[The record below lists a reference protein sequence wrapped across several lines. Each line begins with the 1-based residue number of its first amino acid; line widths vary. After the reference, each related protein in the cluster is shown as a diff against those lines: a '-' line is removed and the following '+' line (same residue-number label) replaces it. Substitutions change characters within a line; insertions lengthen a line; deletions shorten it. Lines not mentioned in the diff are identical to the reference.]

1 MKALFFR
8 VALAAAATLTCTLGM
23 AQGDAGDKRPVRLV
37 VPFSAGGQLDA
48 LGRYFG
54 EKLAAS
60 LDVPVIVDN
69 RPGASGMI
77 AASFVANAPADGKTI
92 FFTTGGPVSI
102 APHLHKKMSYDPA
115 ADLVPVAM
123 VADMPMTF
131 VVRPD
136 SPYKSMNDLLAAAR
150 ATPGK
155 ITVGNTGI
163 GAVSHLATE
172 LLSQKM
178 GVSFIQVP
186 YQTTATLTDLMGGQL
201 DVLSTSAT
209 SVEKLVASNKMRPLA
224 TFTDK
229 RLKTMNNAPTVAE
242 VTGAQGVAFP
252 VWLGVMVRQGT
263 APAMVDKLSNAL
275 LTACALPETT
285 TRFTDI
291 IVCAGPK
298 PFAQVIQEDTARW
311 RETITRANIK
321 AE

>member
-1 MKALFFR
+1 MKALFLR
-8 VALAAAATLTCTLGM
+8 VAIVAAATLTCSLGI
-23 AQGDAGDKRPVRLV
+23 AQNDAVDKRPVRLV

-54 EKLAAS
+54 QKLAAA
-60 LDVPVIVDN
+60 LDVTVVVDN

-77 AASFVANAPADGKTI
+77 AAAYVANAPADGKTI

-102 APHLHKKMSYDPA
+102 APSLHKKMPYDPA

-123 VADMPMTF
+123 VADMPMVF

-136 SPYKSMNDLLAAAR
+136 SPYKSMSDLLNDAR
-150 ATPGK
+150 ANPGK

-172 LLSQKM
+172 LLSQKTNAR
-178 GVSFIQVP
+178 FIQVP

-209 SVEKLVASNKMRPLA
+209 SVEKLVATHKMRPLA
-224 TFTDK
+224 TFTEK
-229 RLKTMNNAPTVAE
+229 RLKTMNDVPTVAE
-242 VTGAQGVAFP
+242 VTGVKGVAFP

-263 APAMVDKLSNAL
+263 PSAVVEKLSSELMA
-275 LTACALPETT
+275 ACALPETSA
-285 TRFTDI
+285 RFTDI
-291 IVCAGPK
+291 IVCANAKQLG
-298 PFAQVIQEDTARW
+298 QVINEDTARW
-311 RETITRANIK
+311 RDIITRGNIK